1 MSYNS
6 AIFIIAVK
14 THTMDTKKKFTTID
28 EYHAAFPQQVQD
40 ILAEIRDTIKS
51 TAPDAKEVISYNMP
65 AFKQHGVL
73 VYYAAYQHH
82 IGFYSLPSG
91 NKAFQKE
98 LAKYKQGKGSIQF
111 PIDEPMPLKLITD
124 MVKFRLKEDQEKYDA
139 KKK

>member
-1 MSYNS
+1 
-6 AIFIIAVK
+6 
-14 THTMDTKKKFTTID
+14 MDSKIKFKTID
-28 EYHAAFPQQVQD
+28 EYHAAHPIEVQD
-40 ILAEIRDTIKS
+40 ILAEIRQTISKA
-51 TAPDAKEVISYNMP
+51 APNATEVISYNMP

-73 VYYAAYQHH
+73 VYYAAYKNH

-124 MVKFRLKEDQEKYDA
+124 MVKFRLKEDQEKYEA
-139 KKK
+139 KKKK